1 MRGRPTRKEK
11 ISESK
16 VMVRLTTDEF
26 KALEHARACTDLNR
40 SDFLREAIVYYSSLV
55 QEGKKVANA

>member
-16 VMVRLTTDEF
+16 VMTRLTTDEF
-26 KALEHARACTDLNR
+26 KELEDARACTNLNR
-40 SDFLREAIVYYSSLV
+40 SDFLREAIIYYSSLV
-55 QEGKKVANA
+55 QKTKKELNA